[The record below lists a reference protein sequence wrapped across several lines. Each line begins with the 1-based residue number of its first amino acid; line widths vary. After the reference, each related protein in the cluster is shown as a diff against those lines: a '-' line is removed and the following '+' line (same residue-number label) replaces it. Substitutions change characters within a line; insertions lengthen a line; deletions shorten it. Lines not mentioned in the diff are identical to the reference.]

1 MSAADPQTV
10 DDYNAAMREKIL
22 ALGAVPVT
30 DDLLGETS
38 MNRLW
43 RQLLLLLSGGGA
55 AQQSFV
61 FRPGAVAPLPDGVYN
76 DWATLYAAAIQAPG
90 PITIYFDNTLVDPAP
105 IIIPA
110 GNWDFPRWDVTLA
123 GAIAFSFIQVALSPE
138 TTLNGVANIDNFLA
152 IFSSNA
158 LGPVITAPPT
168 TPGGTPAV
176 LVLGRGAQI
185 FTFGAA
191 PFVEI
196 PTDGFYAIGML
207 NQAAFST
214 ANIVSVLDGTLGVT
228 ALLMF
233 CQDGAT
239 VPFDSIRSTGVNTL
253 TQFIFAAASKMVD
266 FTGQP
271 NFLGS
276 IFTDLFDSAG
286 NIQYLEG
293 NLADWSGTAPGTV
306 ANALDRLAA
315 HVGPVP

>member
-1 MSAADPQTV
+1 MSATDPAEVV
-10 DDYNAAMREKIL
+10 DFNQVMRDKIL

-30 DDLLGETS
+30 DDLLGEAS

-76 DWATLYAAAIQAPG
+76 DWATLYADAIQAPG
-90 PITIYFDNTLVDPAP
+90 PITIYFDNSLVDPAP
-105 IIIPA
+105 IVIPA

-123 GAIAFSFIQVALSPE
+123 GALAFSFTQVTLSPE
-138 TTLNGVANIDNFLA
+138 TTLNGVASIDNFLA
-152 IFSSNA
+152 VFSSNA
-158 LGPVITAPPT
+158 LSPVITAPPP
-168 TPGGTPAV
+168 TPSGSPAV
-176 LVLGRGAQI
+176 LVLGRGVQI

-196 PTDGFYAIGML
+196 PTDRFYAIGML

-214 ANIVSVLDGTLGVT
+214 TNIANVLDGTLGIT

-239 VPFDSIRSTGVNTL
+239 VPADSIRSTGVNTL
-253 TQFIFAAASKMVD
+253 TQFVFSAASKLVD

-276 IFTDLFDSAG
+276 IFTDLLNSGG

-293 NLADWSGTAPGTV
+293 NLADWSGTPPGTL